1 MRGASCA
8 CVWQVVAPRAA
19 FTSRSI
25 TDLVQLV
32 LGAMLDTISASMG
45 VDSDNDGVD
54 MVPPLDQDEDRPA
67 YESESDDKHNVNDD
81 DGNVGIFNDRMPPR
95 RRIALPLLTMVAL
108 ILIIVGISYGRTKT
122 MAAPATTLSTSLG
135 EGSIIEFTMANLNT
149 NREKC
154 TYIQPASR
162 LECVPNHDHS
172 TNKFRIQLHPDWS
185 PIGVK
190 RFEELTRADFWQ
202 EVRIFR
208 IVPGFVSQFG
218 ISSDPSTQQEWS
230 KQITDDPVVGSNVR
244 GTVTFATSG
253 KNTRTTQIFIN
264 TSDNQFLDTQ
274 GFSPIGQVLKAGEG
288 YGGMEIVDE
297 FYDGY
302 GEKPDQ
308 GKIRTIGMDYL
319 QEFPLLSFVVS
330 AEFVA

>member
-1 MRGASCA
+1 M
-8 CVWQVVAPRAA
+8 PP
-19 FTSRSI
+19 
-25 TDLVQLV
+25 
-32 LGAMLDTISASMG
+32 
-45 VDSDNDGVD
+45 
-54 MVPPLDQDEDRPA
+54 PPLDQDGSPN
-67 YESESDDKHNVNDD
+67 ESESDDGHINDD
-81 DGNVGIFNDRMPPR
+81 DNNVGVSNNHMPPG
-95 RRIALPLLTMVAL
+95 RRIALPFLAMVAL
-108 ILIIVGISYGRTKT
+108 ILIMVGIAYGKT
-122 MAAPATTLSTSLG
+122 NKIGAPATTLSSSLE
-135 EGSIIEFTMANLNT
+135 EGSIIEFTIANLNT
-149 NREKC
+149 NKEKC
-154 TYIQPASR
+154 TYIQPANR

-172 TNKFRIQLHPDWS
+172 TNKFRIQLYPDWS
-185 PIGVK
+185 PIGVE
-190 RFEELTRADFWQ
+190 RFEELTRARFWQ

-218 ISSDPSTQQEWS
+218 ISSNPSTQEEWS
-230 KQITDDPVVGSNVR
+230 KQITDDPVIGSNVR

-274 GFSPIGQVLKAGEG
+274 GFSPIGQVLEAGEG

-302 GEKPDQ
+302 GESPDQ

-330 AEFVA
+330 AEFVT